1 MITTNNNQW
10 ASCTWTTTPNHSQA
24 TRLPGDPACPS
35 RKLISEKTR
44 AALAELG
51 KTRKLGRPRFGYR
64 YDGTGQLAPDPKT
77 WDTLMKIKE
86 LHEKG
91 MNANR
96 IATTINAGGHRSA
109 TGGSF
114 SRSAMGLIISRF

>member
-1 MITTNNNQW
+1 MNN
-10 ASCTWTTTPNHSQA
+10 TTPNHSQS
-24 TRLPGDPACPS
+24 TRE
-35 RKLISEKTR
+35 LISEKTR
-44 AALAELG
+44 AAMADLG

-64 YDGTGQLAPDPKT
+64 YDGSGKLVPDPKT
-77 WDTLMKIKE
+77 WGTLMRIKE
-86 LHEKG
+86 FHEKG

-114 SRSAMGLIISRF
+114 SRTAMVLIISRF